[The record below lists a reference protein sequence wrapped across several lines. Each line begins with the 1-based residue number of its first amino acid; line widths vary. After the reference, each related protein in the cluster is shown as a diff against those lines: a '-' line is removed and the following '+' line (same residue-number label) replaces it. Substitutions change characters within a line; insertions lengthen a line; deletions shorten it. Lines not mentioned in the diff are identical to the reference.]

1 MSRSSAHTWLFCELC
16 GTMLS
21 FDSPTYAS
29 CSFCNAQH
37 DVKDFQG
44 REIWYTLGAEDM
56 IRRLGIEPLIK
67 PESDPKVVKSSEE
80 IQQRAM
86 VNDECPKCK
95 HPHLEYY
102 TSCGLQMKA
111 RLYFMNART
120 ATTNFL
126 KTCSCAAAIVLYL
139 DF

>member
-102 TSCGLQMKA
+102 TRQLRSADEGQTVFYECPNCHYKFSQNM
-111 RLYFMNART
+111 
-120 ATTNFL
+120 
-126 KTCSCAAAIVLYL
+126 
-139 DF
+139 